1 MPGLTYPFVFECDNC
16 GTETTVTREDARDSG
31 LHPDMNQAV
40 DVVLEMRGW
49 VDGPKGYLVFCPD
62 CTDAAADAE
71 PGPRLR
77 SD

>member
-1 MPGLTYPFVFECDNC
+1 MTGLSYPFVFKCENC
-16 GTETTVTREDARDSG
+16 GTETTVTRSDARDCG
-31 LHPDMNQAV
+31 LHPDKNLAV

-49 VDGPKGYLVFCPD
+49 VDGPKGYLVFCSE

>member
-1 MPGLTYPFVFECDNC
+1 MHGLTYPFAFTCEHC
-16 GTETTVTREDARDSG
+16 GTETTVTRADARGCG
-31 LHPDMNQAV
+31 LHPDKNQAV

-49 VDGPKGYLVFCPD
+49 VEGPAGYLIFCPD
-62 CTDAAADAE
+62 CTDAAGDAE

>member
-1 MPGLTYPFVFECDNC
+1 MTGLSYPFVFECDNC
-16 GTETTVTREDARDSG
+16 GTETTVTRTDARDSG
-31 LHPDMNQAV
+31 LHPDKNQAV

-49 VDGPKGYLVFCPD
+49 IDGPMGYTVFCPD
-62 CTDAAADAE
+62 CTDAAEGAE